1 MKKFFLLALI
11 VKSMVLFSSCI
22 REPELPNYVT
32 AITIHS
38 VRAFAATTMEGEL
51 VIAITPDS
59 TSVEIIEEFPPGTP
73 SIFMRN
79 VIQNVN
85 VYTVYDFNENYEA
98 SRNVIW
104 ILQLRTLPDEIP
116 FDELIDRLEFVNATF
131 EFTEQPTADVVQF
144 EVTGRLSD
152 TREFRIE
159 TNRLELRPAN

>member
-22 REPELPNYVT
+22 REPELPDYVI
-32 AITIHS
+32 AITIHT
-38 VRAFAATTMEGEL
+38 VRAEVNNENGIL
-51 VIAITPDS
+51 AITVRPDY
-59 TSVEIIEEFPPGTP
+59 TSIEIIEDFLPGTP
-73 SIFMRN
+73 PVFMRN

-85 VYTVYDFNENYEA
+85 VHTVYDFNENYEA
-98 SRNVIW
+98 SRNVIR
-104 ILQLRTLPDEIP
+104 ILQLRTSPDEIP

-152 TREFRIE
+152 TGEFRID